1 MSLRQQNLGSIIKP
15 GFNPLAAPTP
25 SYTYYLNSW
34 GTNTNGQ
41 LGLGNTTA
49 YSSPKQVGSLTN
61 WSFLSTGAQAAT
73 IAIKTDG
80 TMWSWGKNN
89 YGVLGLG
96 DTTSRS
102 SPVQI
107 GALTNWL
114 YVSAGYSHCAA
125 VKTDGT
131 LWTWGRNQAGA
142 LGIINTTNYSSP
154 KQVGALTNWLR
165 TAANGYTGFTLAI
178 KTDGTLWSWGGNNY
192 GQQGRGNTSQ
202 TESPNQVGA
211 LTNWSTVVASIGNFV
226 IATKTDGTLWSWGRN
241 VDGALGLGN
250 RTYYSSPKQVGA
262 LSTWLKVATGY
273 CYVASVK
280 TDGTL
285 WTWGRSSPNGQLGL
299 GNLTNY
305 SSPKQVGSLTSWLN
319 IAAGYYFNLASKTDG
334 TLWSWGI
341 GGSGSLGLNNRT
353 NYSSPKQVGSLTNW
367 GAVSCTT
374 NSSFALA
381 Y

>member
-1 MSLRQQNLGSIIKP
+1 MSIRQYNLGSIVKP
-15 GFNPLAAPTP
+15 GFNPLVQGTP
-25 SYTYYLNSW
+25 SYTYYLDSW
-34 GTNTNGQ
+34 GNNRYGQ
-41 LGLGNTTA
+41 LGLGNLTYRSSPNQVGSLTNWLVISASAYSVTA
-49 YSSPKQVGSLTN
+49 IKTDGTLWAWGQNNNGKLGLGNITNYSSPKQVG
-61 WSFLSTGAQAAT
+61 
-73 IAIKTDG
+73 
-80 TMWSWGKNN
+80 
-89 YGVLGLG
+89 
-96 DTTSRS
+96 
-102 SPVQI
+102 
-107 GALTNWL
+107 ALTNWATI
-114 YVSAGYSHCAA
+114 STGFSHCAA

-192 GQQGRGNTSQ
+192 GQQGRGNTAQ

-211 LTNWSTVVASIGNFV
+211 LTNWSTVVASQGNFI
-226 IATKTDGTLWSWGRN
+226 IATKADGTLWSWGRN
-241 VDGALGLGN
+241 VDGVLGLGN

-273 CYVASVK
+273 CFVVSVK

-285 WTWGRSSPNGQLGL
+285 WTWGRSGSGQLGL
-299 GNLTNY
+299 ANTTSY

-319 IAAGYYFNLASKTDG
+319 IAAGYYFTISSKTDG
-334 TLWSWGI
+334 TSWAWGDN
-341 GGSGSLGLNNRT
+341 GSGQLGLGNRT

-367 GAVSCTT
+367 GAVSCTAY
-374 NSSFALA
+374 SSFALA